1 MYKRYVGCGLGED
14 SVGRAPVHHGSTTGC
29 SQPVKSCH
37 MRERTRPPNRT
48 GLLTAVPFSSFVPVV
63 QWSYAVEKTNTL
75 SIFHL
80 AWSADGT
87 QLAGACSNGHVIF
100 AHVVDQHWHW
110 KDFEITLTKRR
121 SMQVWQGSQSYLIR
135 SKVFDFCS
143 VCLVSGIS
151 LSLDLTAVLLT
162 KPTI

>member
-1 MYKRYVGCGLGED
+1 MLDVA
-14 SVGRAPVHHGSTTGC
+14 SVKTPSAVPQFITVQWLAALSLSRVDTCASVHLHPIGRS
-29 SQPVKSCH
+29 
-37 MRERTRPPNRT
+37 
-48 GLLTAVPFSSFVPVV
+48 LTAVPFSSFVPVV

-100 AHVVDQHWHW
+100 AHVVDQHWQW
-110 KDFEITLTKRR
+110 KNFEITLTKRR
-121 SMQVWQGSQSYLIR
+121 SMQVWEGFQSYLIR

-143 VCLVSGIS
+143 VCLVSRIS
-151 LSLDLTAVLLT
+151 RSLDLTAVLLT
-162 KPTI
+162 KPVI